1 MYPFVCHSS
10 AVQIWLA
17 NYSENYHNLWVMGLD
32 NIQCFHRHCPVWC
45 GRIWFDKPFK
55 LMPVKP
61 NKMMKMFILFMSFLS
76 SHLHKV
82 EELTDQAVAGDGM
95 DRWRFDLG
103 PFFMLIETVLDSFLA
118 PGVISP
124 TSCTVVTWLIMA
136 NRPIGFFTTLS
147 TCVTLFSGNYIHV
160 PFCHLFYNH
169 FQGPA
174 IYCDVLSWFNLA
186 QHFALV
192 WVKFHLP
199 TFQEF
204 LDPIVI
210 LDTHHW
216 SLNHQYSCHLQTY

>member
-17 NYSENYHNLWVMGLD
+17 NYSENYHNFLLSHRAIGCTFIEWSLLGHRMGLD
-32 NIQCFHRHCPVWC
+32 NIQCFHRHCLVWC
-45 GRIWFDKPFK
+45 GNTGRIWFDKPFK

-82 EELTDQAVAGDGM
+82 EELTGQAVAGDGM

-147 TCVTLFSGNYIHV
+147 TCVTLFFWELYTCTLLSSV
-160 PFCHLFYNH
+160 LQPFPGPCHLLWC
-169 FQGPA
+169 P
-174 IYCDVLSWFNLA
+174 VM
-186 QHFALV
+186 V
-192 WVKFHLP
+192 
-199 TFQEF
+199 
-204 LDPIVI
+204 
-210 LDTHHW
+210 
-216 SLNHQYSCHLQTY
+216 